1 MLSKRKMAEAT
12 MTWIREQLEDAHGR
26 GISLRDDSDGTAVR
40 VDRVRQS
47 GTLIF
52 LDISATSDDGGNE
65 LEYCLLLQQKIPADL
80 PGQRP
85 TVEDLAD
92 IDNTA

>member
-12 MTWIREQLEDAHGR
+12 MTWIREQLEDARGR
-26 GISLRDDSDGTAVR
+26 GISLRNDSDGTAVR
-40 VDRVRQS
+40 VDRVRQL

-65 LEYCLLLQQKIPADL
+65 LEYCLLLQRKT
-80 PGQRP
+80 P
-85 TVEDLAD
+85 TDRSVQQPTAEDLAD
-92 IDNTA
+92 IDNTP